1 MLGTMRLSIRM
12 LRRHMALYSG
22 CMATV
27 GATSVI
33 ASAQVY
39 LVAGFSDAERVS
51 VSSMSAEEV
60 ASQLTAIRGIL
71 SLLSGIAI
79 VASGFLMSSAVK
91 QVISFR
97 QKEFALMRLVGAT
110 RFRISRMVFSECLL
124 MALVVALPCSVVG
137 ALLSPAL
144 LAGLR
149 MIGFFGNDVSVSFV
163 LTAVPIVVVA
173 VSMSLVAGLSG
184 WVAARGATRGDLVHA
199 DVSLAGKL
207 SVWQIAWRVTFGLAG
222 LACIVLL
229 DAQTLGSNLVLALP
243 FLAVV
248 PLFALA
254 PVAIPAGA
262 SAVGLLVGQVAPGP
276 GLLAAQRAS
285 RDRLRLARSAVPAI
299 VCVGVL
305 GGFLVANS
313 PDEEA
318 RTAYASSR
326 VGATAIARVTGI
338 DDADRVAELPPS
350 SVGATARFASR
361 KNMVKAGD
369 KEASRRTMYFT
380 DSGALRELLHQNVVE
395 GDAEKVKGTD
405 IASSISGAHVGDS
418 VRAQSASG
426 RQIELHV
433 VAVIK
438 DPLYDGG
445 IFLDWGQASQF
456 VTDPTSLSA
465 TIFTTAV
472 DDTDLR
478 TAMSTAGI
486 KGSVTDKS
494 GYIEYLAET
503 RHANTYRSNIG
514 IFGTI
519 YVMSLI
525 SLIQS
530 AIGSNLARKREYRL
544 LRVLGVSPKGI
555 LATTATETV
564 IVQIVS
570 GILIGITLVVLAVR
584 FAALNSTSPLSAL
597 ASAAP
602 PTVAAYMSV
611 LVLALASQL
620 AGTYL
625 TLRRSSRA
633 KTRNAR
639 VEKDVST

>member
-33 ASAQVY
+33 ASAQAY

-79 VASGFLMSSAVK
+79 VVSGFLMSSAVK

-97 QKEFALMRLVGAT
+97 QKEFALMRLVGAS
-110 RFRISRMVFSECLL
+110 RFRISQMVFLECLL

-163 LTAVPIVVVA
+163 LTAIPIVIVA
-173 VSMSLVAGLSG
+173 VSMSLVAGLAG
-184 WVAARGATRGDLVHA
+184 WAAARGATRGDLDHA
-199 DVSLAGKL
+199 VVSLTGRL
-207 SVWQIAWRVTFGLAG
+207 SVWQIAWRVTFGVAG
-222 LACIVLL
+222 LAGIVLL
-229 DAQTLGSNLVLALP
+229 DAQKLGSNLVLVLP

-254 PVAIPAGA
+254 PVAVPAGA
-262 SAVGLLVGQVAPGP
+262 LAVGRLVGLAAPGP
-276 GLLAAQRAS
+276 GLLAAERAS

-305 GGFLVANS
+305 GGFLVANA

-326 VGATAIARVTGI
+326 VEATAIARVTGT
-338 DDADRVAELPPS
+338 DDADRVTESLPS
-350 SVGATARFASR
+350 SAGATARLASR
-361 KNMVKAGD
+361 KNMVKTGE
-369 KEASRRTMYFT
+369 KKASRQTMYFT
-380 DSGALRELLHQNVVE
+380 DSGALRELLHQNIVE
-395 GDAEKVKGTD
+395 GDPEKVKGAD
-405 IASSISGAHVGDS
+405 IASSMSGARVGDS
-418 VRAQSASG
+418 IQAQSASG
-426 RQIELHV
+426 QQIELHV
-433 VAVIK
+433 VAVIE

-456 VTDPTSLSA
+456 VADPTSLSA
-465 TIFTTAV
+465 TIFTTAAV
-472 DDTDLR
+472 DNEV
-478 TAMSTAGI
+478 AAVMSAAGI
-486 KGSVTDKS
+486 KGSVTDQS

-519 YVMSLI
+519 YLMSLI
-525 SLIQS
+525 SLVQS
-530 AIGSNLARKREYRL
+530 AISSNLARKREYGL

-564 IVQIVS
+564 IVQIVA
-570 GILIGITLVVLAVR
+570 GILIGITFVVLAVR

-602 PTVAAYMSV
+602 STVAAYISV
-611 LVLALASQL
+611 LVLAVVSQL

-625 TLRRSSRA
+625 TLSQSSKA
-633 KTRNAR
+633 ETRNHG
-639 VEKDVST
+639 

>member
-33 ASAQVY
+33 ASAQAY

-79 VASGFLMSSAVK
+79 VVSGFLMSSAVK

-97 QKEFALMRLVGAT
+97 QKEFALMRLVGAS
-110 RFRISRMVFSECLL
+110 RFRISQMVFLECLL

-149 MIGFFGNDVSVSFV
+149 MIGFFGNDISVSFV
-163 LTAVPIVVVA
+163 LTAIPIVIVA
-173 VSMSLVAGLSG
+173 VSMSLVAGLAG
-184 WVAARGATRGDLVHA
+184 WAAARGATRGDLDHA
-199 DVSLAGKL
+199 VVSLTGRL
-207 SVWQIAWRVTFGLAG
+207 SVWQIAWRVTFGVAG
-222 LACIVLL
+222 LAGIVLL
-229 DAQTLGSNLVLALP
+229 DAQKLGSNLVLVLP

-254 PVAIPAGA
+254 PVAVPAGA
-262 SAVGLLVGQVAPGP
+262 LAVGRLVGLAAPGP
-276 GLLAAQRAS
+276 GLLAAERAS
-285 RDRLRLARSAVPAI
+285 RDRLRLARSAVPSI

-305 GGFLVANS
+305 GGFLVANA

-326 VGATAIARVTGI
+326 VEATAIARVTGT
-338 DDADRVAELPPS
+338 DDADRVTESLPS
-350 SVGATARFASR
+350 SAGATARLASR
-361 KNMVKAGD
+361 KNMVKTGE
-369 KEASRRTMYFT
+369 KKASRQTMYFT
-380 DSGALRELLHQNVVE
+380 DSGALRELLHQNIVE
-395 GDAEKVKGTD
+395 GDPEKVKGAD
-405 IASSISGAHVGDS
+405 IASSMSGARVGDS
-418 VRAQSASG
+418 IQAQSASG
-426 RQIELHV
+426 QQIELHV
-433 VAVIK
+433 VAVIE

-456 VTDPTSLSA
+456 VADPTSLSA
-465 TIFTTAV
+465 TIFTTAAV
-472 DDTDLR
+472 DNEV
-478 TAMSTAGI
+478 AAVMSSAGI
-486 KGSVTDKS
+486 KGSVTDQS

-519 YVMSLI
+519 YLMSLI
-525 SLIQS
+525 SLVQS
-530 AIGSNLARKREYRL
+530 AISSNLARKREYGL

-564 IVQIVS
+564 IVQIVA
-570 GILIGITLVVLAVR
+570 GILIGITFVVLAVR

-602 PTVAAYMSV
+602 STVAAYISV
-611 LVLALASQL
+611 LVLAVVSQL

-625 TLRRSSRA
+625 TLSQSSKA
-633 KTRNAR
+633 ETRNHG
-639 VEKDVST
+639 

>member
-33 ASAQVY
+33 ASAQAY

-79 VASGFLMSSAVK
+79 VVSGFLMSSAVK

-97 QKEFALMRLVGAT
+97 QKEFALMRLVGAS
-110 RFRISRMVFSECLL
+110 RFRISQMVFLECLL

-163 LTAVPIVVVA
+163 LTAIPIVIVA
-173 VSMSLVAGLSG
+173 VSMSLVAGLAG
-184 WVAARGATRGDLVHA
+184 WAAARGATRGDLDHA
-199 DVSLAGKL
+199 VVSLTGRL
-207 SVWQIAWRVTFGLAG
+207 SVWQIAWRVTFGVAG
-222 LACIVLL
+222 LAGIVLL
-229 DAQTLGSNLVLALP
+229 DAQKLGSNLVLVLP
-243 FLAVV
+243 FLAAV

-254 PVAIPAGA
+254 PVAVPAGA
-262 SAVGLLVGQVAPGP
+262 LAVGRLVGLAAPGP
-276 GLLAAQRAS
+276 GLLAAERAS

-305 GGFLVANS
+305 GGFLVANA

-326 VGATAIARVTGI
+326 VEATAIARVTGT
-338 DDADRVAELPPS
+338 DDADRVTESLPS
-350 SVGATARFASR
+350 SAGATARLASR
-361 KNMVKAGD
+361 KNMVKTGE
-369 KEASRRTMYFT
+369 KKASRQTMYFT
-380 DSGALRELLHQNVVE
+380 DSGALRELLHQNIVE
-395 GDAEKVKGTD
+395 GDPEKVKGAD
-405 IASSISGAHVGDS
+405 IASSMSGARVGDS
-418 VRAQSASG
+418 IQAQSASG
-426 RQIELHV
+426 QQIELHV
-433 VAVIK
+433 VAVIE

-456 VTDPTSLSA
+456 VADPTSLSA
-465 TIFTTAV
+465 TIFTTAAV
-472 DDTDLR
+472 DNEV
-478 TAMSTAGI
+478 AAVMSAAGI
-486 KGSVTDKS
+486 KGSVTDQS

-519 YVMSLI
+519 YLMSLI
-525 SLIQS
+525 SLVQS
-530 AIGSNLARKREYRL
+530 AISSNLARKREYGL

-564 IVQIVS
+564 IVQIVA
-570 GILIGITLVVLAVR
+570 GILIGITFVVLAVR

-602 PTVAAYMSV
+602 STVAAYISV
-611 LVLALASQL
+611 LVLAVVSQL

-625 TLRRSSRA
+625 TLSQSSKA
-633 KTRNAR
+633 ETRNHG
-639 VEKDVST
+639 

>member
-27 GATSVI
+27 GVTSVI
-33 ASAQVY
+33 ASAQAY

-51 VSSMSAEEV
+51 VSSMSAEEL

-79 VASGFLMSSAVK
+79 VVSGFLMSSAVK

-97 QKEFALMRLVGAT
+97 QKEFALMRLVGAS
-110 RFRISRMVFSECLL
+110 RFRISQMVFLECLL

-163 LTAVPIVVVA
+163 LTAIPIVIVA
-173 VSMSLVAGLSG
+173 VSMSLVAGLAG
-184 WVAARGATRGDLVHA
+184 WAAARGATRGDLDHA
-199 DVSLAGKL
+199 VVSLTGRL
-207 SVWQIAWRVTFGLAG
+207 SLWQIAWRVTFGVAG
-222 LACIVLL
+222 LAGIVLL
-229 DAQTLGSNLVLALP
+229 DAQKLGSNLVLVLP

-254 PVAIPAGA
+254 PVAVPAGA
-262 SAVGLLVGQVAPGP
+262 LAVGRLVGLAAPGP
-276 GLLAAQRAS
+276 GLLAAERAS

-305 GGFLVANS
+305 GGFLVANA

-326 VGATAIARVTGI
+326 VEATAIARVTGT
-338 DDADRVAELPPS
+338 DDADRVTESLPS
-350 SVGATARFASR
+350 SAGATARLASR
-361 KNMVKAGD
+361 KNMVKTGE
-369 KEASRRTMYFT
+369 KKASRQTMYFT
-380 DSGALRELLHQNVVE
+380 DSGALRELLHQNIVE
-395 GDAEKVKGTD
+395 GDPEKVKGAD
-405 IASSISGAHVGDS
+405 IASSMSGARVGDS
-418 VRAQSASG
+418 IQAQSASG
-426 RQIELHV
+426 QQIELHV
-433 VAVIK
+433 VAVIE

-456 VTDPTSLSA
+456 VADPTSLSA
-465 TIFTTAV
+465 TIFTTAAV
-472 DDTDLR
+472 DNEV
-478 TAMSTAGI
+478 AAVMSAAGI
-486 KGSVTDKS
+486 KGSVTDQS

-519 YVMSLI
+519 YLMSLI
-525 SLIQS
+525 SLVQS
-530 AIGSNLARKREYRL
+530 AISSNLARKREYGL

-564 IVQIVS
+564 IVQIVA
-570 GILIGITLVVLAVR
+570 GILIGITFVVLAVR

-602 PTVAAYMSV
+602 STVAAYISV
-611 LVLALASQL
+611 LVLAVVSQL

-625 TLRRSSRA
+625 TLSQSSKA
-633 KTRNAR
+633 ETRNHG
-639 VEKDVST
+639 

>member
-33 ASAQVY
+33 ASAQAY

-79 VASGFLMSSAVK
+79 VVSGFLMSSAVK

-97 QKEFALMRLVGAT
+97 QKEFALMRLVGAS
-110 RFRISRMVFSECLL
+110 RFRISQMVFLECLL

-163 LTAVPIVVVA
+163 LTAIPIVIVA
-173 VSMSLVAGLSG
+173 VSMSLVAGLAG
-184 WVAARGATRGDLVHA
+184 WAAARGATRGDLDHA
-199 DVSLAGKL
+199 VVSLTGRL
-207 SVWQIAWRVTFGLAG
+207 SVWQIAWRITFGVAGLAG
-222 LACIVLL
+222 IVLL
-229 DAQTLGSNLVLALP
+229 DAQKLGSNLVLVLP

-254 PVAIPAGA
+254 PVAVPAGA
-262 SAVGLLVGQVAPGP
+262 LAVGRLVGLAAPGP
-276 GLLAAQRAS
+276 GLLAAERAS

-305 GGFLVANS
+305 GGFLVANA

-326 VGATAIARVTGI
+326 VEATAIARVTGT
-338 DDADRVAELPPS
+338 DDADRVTESLPS
-350 SVGATARFASR
+350 SAGATARLASR
-361 KNMVKAGD
+361 KNMVKTGE
-369 KEASRRTMYFT
+369 KKASRQTMYFT
-380 DSGALRELLHQNVVE
+380 DSGALRELLHQNIVE
-395 GDAEKVKGTD
+395 GDPEKVKGAD
-405 IASSISGAHVGDS
+405 IASSMSGARVGDS
-418 VRAQSASG
+418 IQAQSASG
-426 RQIELHV
+426 QQIELHV
-433 VAVIK
+433 VAVIE

-445 IFLDWGQASQF
+445 IFLDWGQVSQF
-456 VTDPTSLSA
+456 VADPTSLSA
-465 TIFTTAV
+465 TIFTTAAV
-472 DDTDLR
+472 DNEV
-478 TAMSTAGI
+478 AAVMSAAGI
-486 KGSVTDKS
+486 KGSVTDQS

-519 YVMSLI
+519 YLMSLI
-525 SLIQS
+525 SLVQS
-530 AIGSNLARKREYRL
+530 AISSNLARKREYGL

-564 IVQIVS
+564 IVQIVA
-570 GILIGITLVVLAVR
+570 GILIGITFVVLAVR

-602 PTVAAYMSV
+602 STVAAYISV
-611 LVLALASQL
+611 LVLAVVSQL

-625 TLRRSSRA
+625 TLSQSSKA
-633 KTRNAR
+633 ETRNHG
-639 VEKDVST
+639 

>member
-1 MLGTMRLSIRM
+1 M
-12 LRRHMALYSG
+12 
-22 CMATV
+22 
-27 GATSVI
+27 I
-33 ASAQVY
+33 ASAQAY

-79 VASGFLMSSAVK
+79 VVSGFLMSSAVK

-97 QKEFALMRLVGAT
+97 QREFALMRLVGAS
-110 RFRISRMVFSECLL
+110 RFRISQMVFLECLL

-163 LTAVPIVVVA
+163 LTAIPIVIVA
-173 VSMSLVAGLSG
+173 VSMSLVAGLAG
-184 WVAARGATRGDLVHA
+184 WAAARGATRGDLDHA
-199 DVSLAGKL
+199 VVSLTGRL
-207 SVWQIAWRVTFGLAG
+207 SVWQIAWRITFGVAGLAG
-222 LACIVLL
+222 IVLL
-229 DAQTLGSNLVLALP
+229 DAQKLGSNLVLVLP

-262 SAVGLLVGQVAPGP
+262 LAVGRLVGLAAPGP
-276 GLLAAQRAS
+276 GLLAAERAS

-305 GGFLVANS
+305 GGFLVANA

-326 VGATAIARVTGI
+326 VEATAIARVTGT
-338 DDADRVAELPPS
+338 DDADRVTESLPS
-350 SVGATARFASR
+350 SAGATARLASR
-361 KNMVKAGD
+361 KNMVKTGE
-369 KEASRRTMYFT
+369 KKASRQTMYFT
-380 DSGALRELLHQNVVE
+380 DSGALRELMHQNVVE
-395 GDAEKVKGTD
+395 GDTEKVKGAD
-405 IASSISGAHVGDS
+405 IASSMSGARVGDS
-418 VRAQSASG
+418 IQAQSASG
-426 RQIELHV
+426 QQIELHV
-433 VAVIK
+433 VAVIE

-445 IFLDWGQASQF
+445 IFLDWGQAF
-456 VTDPTSLSA
+456 RYVADPTSLSA
-465 TIFTTAV
+465 TIFTTAAV
-472 DDTDLR
+472 DNEV
-478 TAMSTAGI
+478 AAVMSAAGI
-486 KGSVTDKS
+486 KGSVTDQS

-519 YVMSLI
+519 YLMSLI
-525 SLIQS
+525 SLVQS
-530 AIGSNLARKREYRL
+530 AISSNLARKREYGL

-564 IVQIVS
+564 IVQIVA
-570 GILIGITLVVLAVR
+570 GILIGITFVVLAVR

-602 PTVAAYMSV
+602 STVAAYVSV
-611 LVLALASQL
+611 LVLAVVSQL

-625 TLRRSSRA
+625 TLSQSSR
-633 KTRNAR
+633 TEPRNHG
-639 VEKDVST
+639 

>member
-33 ASAQVY
+33 ASAQAY

-60 ASQLTAIRGIL
+60 ASQLTAIKGIL

-97 QKEFALMRLVGAT
+97 QREFALMRLVGAS
-110 RFRISRMVFSECLL
+110 RSRISGMVFSECLL
-124 MALVVALPCSVVG
+124 MAFVVALPCSVVG

-163 LTAVPIVVVA
+163 LTAIPIVIVA
-173 VSMSLVAGLSG
+173 VSMSLVAGLAG
-184 WVAARGATRGDLVHA
+184 WAAARGATRGDLAHA
-199 DVSLAGKL
+199 VVSLTGKL
-207 SVWQIAWRVTFGLAG
+207 SVWQIAWRVTFGVAG
-222 LACIVLL
+222 LAGIVLL
-229 DAQTLGSNLVLALP
+229 DAQKLGSNLVLVLP

-262 SAVGLLVGQVAPGP
+262 LAVGRLVGLAAPGP
-276 GLLAAQRAS
+276 GLLAAERAS

-305 GGFLVANS
+305 GGFLVANA

-326 VGATAIARVTGI
+326 VGATAIARVTGT
-338 DDADRVAELPPS
+338 DDADRVTESLPS
-350 SVGATARFASR
+350 STGATARLASR
-361 KNMVKAGD
+361 KNMVKTGE
-369 KEASRRTMYFT
+369 KKASRQTMYFT
-380 DSGALRELLHQNVVE
+380 DSGALRELLRQNIVE
-395 GDAEKVKGTD
+395 GDPEKVKGVD
-405 IASSISGAHVGDS
+405 IASSMGGARVGDS
-418 VRAQSASG
+418 IQAQSASG
-426 RQIELHV
+426 QQIELHV
-433 VAVIK
+433 VAVIE
-438 DPLYDGG
+438 DPLYDDGV
-445 IFLDWGQASQF
+445 FLDWGQASQF
-456 VTDPTSLSA
+456 VADPTSLSA
-465 TIFTTAV
+465 TIFTTAAV
-472 DDTDLR
+472 DNEV
-478 TAMSTAGI
+478 AAVMSTAGI
-486 KGSVTDKS
+486 KGSVTDQS

-519 YVMSLI
+519 YLMSLI
-525 SLIQS
+525 SLVQS
-530 AIGSNLARKREYRL
+530 AISSNLARKREYGL

-564 IVQIVS
+564 IVQIVA
-570 GILIGITLVVLAVR
+570 GILIGITFVVLAVR

-602 PTVAAYMSV
+602 STVAAYISV
-611 LVLALASQL
+611 LVLALVSQL

-625 TLRRSSRA
+625 TLSQSSKA
-633 KTRNAR
+633 ETGNHG
-639 VEKDVST
+639 

>member
-33 ASAQVY
+33 ASAQAY

-79 VASGFLMSSAVK
+79 VVSGFLMSSAVK

-97 QKEFALMRLVGAT
+97 QKEFALMRLVGAS
-110 RFRISRMVFSECLL
+110 RFRISQMVFLECLL

-163 LTAVPIVVVA
+163 LTAIPIVIVA
-173 VSMSLVAGLSG
+173 VSMSLVAGLAG
-184 WVAARGATRGDLVHA
+184 WAAARGATRGDLDHA
-199 DVSLAGKL
+199 VVSLTGRL
-207 SVWQIAWRVTFGLAG
+207 SLWQIAWRVTFGVAG
-222 LACIVLL
+222 LAGIVLL
-229 DAQTLGSNLVLALP
+229 DAQKLGSNLVLVLP

-254 PVAIPAGA
+254 PVAVPAGA
-262 SAVGLLVGQVAPGP
+262 LAVGRLVGLAAPGP
-276 GLLAAQRAS
+276 GLLAAERAS

-305 GGFLVANS
+305 GGFLVANA

-326 VGATAIARVTGI
+326 VEATAIARVTGT
-338 DDADRVAELPPS
+338 DDADRVTESLPS
-350 SVGATARFASR
+350 SAGATARLASR
-361 KNMVKAGD
+361 KNMVKTGE
-369 KEASRRTMYFT
+369 KKASRQTMYFT
-380 DSGALRELLHQNVVE
+380 DSGALRELLHQNIVE
-395 GDAEKVKGTD
+395 GDPEKVKGAD
-405 IASSISGAHVGDS
+405 IASSMSGARVGDS
-418 VRAQSASG
+418 IQAQSASG
-426 RQIELHV
+426 QQIELHV
-433 VAVIK
+433 VAVIE

-456 VTDPTSLSA
+456 VADPTSLSA
-465 TIFTTAV
+465 TIFTTAAV
-472 DDTDLR
+472 DNEV
-478 TAMSTAGI
+478 AAVMSAAGI
-486 KGSVTDKS
+486 KGSVTDQS

-519 YVMSLI
+519 YLMSLI
-525 SLIQS
+525 SLVQS
-530 AIGSNLARKREYRL
+530 AISSNLARKREYGL

-564 IVQIVS
+564 IVQIVA
-570 GILIGITLVVLAVR
+570 GILIGITFVVLAVR

-602 PTVAAYMSV
+602 STVAAYISV
-611 LVLALASQL
+611 LVLAVVSQL

-625 TLRRSSRA
+625 TLSQSSKA
-633 KTRNAR
+633 ETRNHG
-639 VEKDVST
+639 

>member
-33 ASAQVY
+33 ASAQAY

-79 VASGFLMSSAVK
+79 VVSGFLMSSAVK

-97 QKEFALMRLVGAT
+97 QKEFALMRLVGAS
-110 RFRISRMVFSECLL
+110 RFRISQMVFLECLL

-163 LTAVPIVVVA
+163 LTAIPIVIVA
-173 VSMSLVAGLSG
+173 VSMSLVAGLAG
-184 WVAARGATRGDLVHA
+184 WAAARGATRGDLDRAV
-199 DVSLAGKL
+199 VSLTGRL
-207 SVWQIAWRVTFGLAG
+207 SVWQIAWRVTFGVAG
-222 LACIVLL
+222 LAGIVLL
-229 DAQTLGSNLVLALP
+229 DAQKLGSNLVLVLP

-254 PVAIPAGA
+254 PVAVPAGA
-262 SAVGLLVGQVAPGP
+262 LAVGRLVGLAAPGP
-276 GLLAAQRAS
+276 GLLAAERAS

-305 GGFLVANS
+305 GGFLVANA

-326 VGATAIARVTGI
+326 VEATAIARVTGT
-338 DDADRVAELPPS
+338 DDADRVTESLPS
-350 SVGATARFASR
+350 SAGATARLASR
-361 KNMVKAGD
+361 KNMVKTGE
-369 KEASRRTMYFT
+369 KKASRQTMYFT
-380 DSGALRELLHQNVVE
+380 DSGALRELLHQNIVE
-395 GDAEKVKGTD
+395 GDPEKVKGAD
-405 IASSISGAHVGDS
+405 IASSMSGARVGDS
-418 VRAQSASG
+418 IQAQSASG
-426 RQIELHV
+426 QQIELHV
-433 VAVIK
+433 VAVIE

-456 VTDPTSLSA
+456 VADPTSLSA
-465 TIFTTAV
+465 TIFTTAAV
-472 DDTDLR
+472 DNEV
-478 TAMSTAGI
+478 AAVMSAAGI
-486 KGSVTDKS
+486 KGSVTDQS

-519 YVMSLI
+519 YLMSLI
-525 SLIQS
+525 SLVQS
-530 AIGSNLARKREYRL
+530 AISSNLARKREYGL

-564 IVQIVS
+564 IVQIVA
-570 GILIGITLVVLAVR
+570 GILIGITFVVLAVR

-602 PTVAAYMSV
+602 STVAAYISV
-611 LVLALASQL
+611 LVLAVVSQL

-625 TLRRSSRA
+625 TLSQSSKA
-633 KTRNAR
+633 ETRNHG
-639 VEKDVST
+639 

>member
-1 MLGTMRLSIRM
+1 M
-12 LRRHMALYSG
+12 
-22 CMATV
+22 
-27 GATSVI
+27 I
-33 ASAQVY
+33 ASAQAY

-79 VASGFLMSSAVK
+79 VVSGFLMSSAVK

-97 QKEFALMRLVGAT
+97 QREFALMRLVGAS
-110 RFRISRMVFSECLL
+110 RFRISQMVFLECLL

-163 LTAVPIVVVA
+163 LTAIPIVIVA
-173 VSMSLVAGLSG
+173 VSMSLVAGLAG
-184 WVAARGATRGDLVHA
+184 WAAARGATRGDLDHA
-199 DVSLAGKL
+199 VVSLTGRL
-207 SVWQIAWRVTFGLAG
+207 SVWQIAWRVTFGVAG
-222 LACIVLL
+222 LAGIVLL
-229 DAQTLGSNLVLALP
+229 DAQKLGSNLVLVLP

-262 SAVGLLVGQVAPGP
+262 LAVGRLVGLAAPGP
-276 GLLAAQRAS
+276 GLLAAERAS

-305 GGFLVANS
+305 GGFLVANA

-326 VGATAIARVTGI
+326 VEATAIARVTGT
-338 DDADRVAELPPS
+338 DDADRVTESLPS
-350 SVGATARFASR
+350 SAGATARLASR
-361 KNMVKAGD
+361 KNMVKTGE
-369 KEASRRTMYFT
+369 KKASRQTMYFT
-380 DSGALRELLHQNVVE
+380 DSGALRELMHQNVVE

-405 IASSISGAHVGDS
+405 IASSMSGARVSDS
-418 VRAQSASG
+418 IQAQSASG
-426 RQIELHV
+426 QQIELHV
-433 VAVIK
+433 VAVIE

-445 IFLDWGQASQF
+445 IFLDWGQAF
-456 VTDPTSLSA
+456 RYVADPTSLSA
-465 TIFTTAV
+465 TIFTTAAV
-472 DDTDLR
+472 DNEV
-478 TAMSTAGI
+478 AAVMSAAGI
-486 KGSVTDKS
+486 KGSVTDQS

-519 YVMSLI
+519 YLMSLI
-525 SLIQS
+525 SLVQS
-530 AIGSNLARKREYRL
+530 AISSNLARKREYGL

-564 IVQIVS
+564 IVQIVA
-570 GILIGITLVVLAVR
+570 GILIGITFVVLAVR

-602 PTVAAYMSV
+602 STVAAYISV
-611 LVLALASQL
+611 LVLAVVSQL

-625 TLRRSSRA
+625 TLSQSSKA
-633 KTRNAR
+633 ETGNHG
-639 VEKDVST
+639 

>member
-33 ASAQVY
+33 ASAQAY

-79 VASGFLMSSAVK
+79 VVSGFLMSSAVK

-97 QKEFALMRLVGAT
+97 QKEFALMRLVGAS
-110 RFRISRMVFSECLL
+110 RFRISQMVFLECLL

-149 MIGFFGNDVSVSFV
+149 MIGFFGNDISVSFV
-163 LTAVPIVVVA
+163 LTAIPIVIVA
-173 VSMSLVAGLSG
+173 VSMSLVAGLAG
-184 WVAARGATRGDLVHA
+184 WAAARGATRGDLDHA
-199 DVSLAGKL
+199 VVSLTGRL
-207 SVWQIAWRVTFGLAG
+207 SVWQIAWRVTFGVAG
-222 LACIVLL
+222 LAGIVLL
-229 DAQTLGSNLVLALP
+229 DAQKLGSNLVLVLP

-254 PVAIPAGA
+254 PVAVPAGA
-262 SAVGLLVGQVAPGP
+262 LAVGRLVGLAAPGP
-276 GLLAAQRAS
+276 GLLAAERAS
-285 RDRLRLARSAVPAI
+285 RDRLRLARSAVPSI

-305 GGFLVANS
+305 GGFLVANA

-326 VGATAIARVTGI
+326 VEATAIARVTGT
-338 DDADRVAELPPS
+338 DDADRVTESLPS
-350 SVGATARFASR
+350 SAGATARLASR
-361 KNMVKAGD
+361 KNMVKTGE
-369 KEASRRTMYFT
+369 KKASRQTMYFT
-380 DSGALRELLHQNVVE
+380 DSGALRELLHQNIVE
-395 GDAEKVKGTD
+395 GDPEKVKGAD
-405 IASSISGAHVGDS
+405 IASSMSGARVGDS
-418 VRAQSASG
+418 IQAQSASG
-426 RQIELHV
+426 QQIELHV
-433 VAVIK
+433 VAVIE

-456 VTDPTSLSA
+456 VADPTSLSA
-465 TIFTTAV
+465 TIFTTAAV
-472 DDTDLR
+472 DNEV
-478 TAMSTAGI
+478 AAVMSAAGI
-486 KGSVTDKS
+486 KGSVTDQS

-514 IFGTI
+514 NFGTI
-519 YVMSLI
+519 YLMSLI
-525 SLIQS
+525 SLVQS
-530 AIGSNLARKREYRL
+530 AISSNLARKREYGL

-564 IVQIVS
+564 IVQIVA
-570 GILIGITLVVLAVR
+570 GILIGITFVVLAVR

-602 PTVAAYMSV
+602 STVAAYISV
-611 LVLALASQL
+611 LVLAVVSQL

-625 TLRRSSRA
+625 TLSQSSKA
-633 KTRNAR
+633 ETRNHG
-639 VEKDVST
+639 

>member
-33 ASAQVY
+33 ASAQAY

-79 VASGFLMSSAVK
+79 VVSGFLMSSAVK

-97 QKEFALMRLVGAT
+97 QKEFALMRLVGAS
-110 RFRISRMVFSECLL
+110 RFRISQMVFLECLL

-163 LTAVPIVVVA
+163 LTAIPIVIVA
-173 VSMSLVAGLSG
+173 VSMSLVAGLAG
-184 WVAARGATRGDLVHA
+184 WAAARGATRGDLDHA
-199 DVSLAGKL
+199 VVSLTGRL
-207 SVWQIAWRVTFGLAG
+207 SVWQIAWRVTFGVAG
-222 LACIVLL
+222 LAGIVLL
-229 DAQTLGSNLVLALP
+229 DAQKLGSNLVLVLP

-254 PVAIPAGA
+254 PVAVPAGA
-262 SAVGLLVGQVAPGP
+262 LAVGRLVGLAAPGP
-276 GLLAAQRAS
+276 GLLAAERAS

-305 GGFLVANS
+305 GGFLVANA

-326 VGATAIARVTGI
+326 VEATAIARVTGT
-338 DDADRVAELPPS
+338 DDADRVTESLPS
-350 SVGATARFASR
+350 SAGATARLASR
-361 KNMVKAGD
+361 KNMVKTGE
-369 KEASRRTMYFT
+369 KKASRQTMYFT
-380 DSGALRELLHQNVVE
+380 DSGALRELLHQNIVE
-395 GDAEKVKGTD
+395 GDPEKVKGAD
-405 IASSISGAHVGDS
+405 IASSMSGARVGDS
-418 VRAQSASG
+418 IQAQSASG
-426 RQIELHV
+426 QQIELHV
-433 VAVIK
+433 VAVIE
-438 DPLYDGG
+438 DPLYDGV

-456 VTDPTSLSA
+456 VADPTSLSA
-465 TIFTTAV
+465 TIFTTAAV
-472 DDTDLR
+472 DNEV
-478 TAMSTAGI
+478 AAVMSAAGI
-486 KGSVTDKS
+486 KGSVTDQS

-519 YVMSLI
+519 YLMSLI
-525 SLIQS
+525 SLVQS
-530 AIGSNLARKREYRL
+530 AISSNLARKREYGL

-564 IVQIVS
+564 IVQIVA
-570 GILIGITLVVLAVR
+570 GILIGITFVVLAVR

-602 PTVAAYMSV
+602 STVTAYISV
-611 LVLALASQL
+611 LVLSVVSQL

-625 TLRRSSRA
+625 TLSQSSKA
-633 KTRNAR
+633 ETRNHG
-639 VEKDVST
+639 

>member
-33 ASAQVY
+33 ASAQAY

-79 VASGFLMSSAVK
+79 VVSGFLMSSAVK

-97 QKEFALMRLVGAT
+97 QKEFALMRLVGAS
-110 RFRISRMVFSECLL
+110 RFRISQMVFLECLL

-163 LTAVPIVVVA
+163 LTAIPIVIVA
-173 VSMSLVAGLSG
+173 VSMSLVAGLAG
-184 WVAARGATRGDLVHA
+184 WAAARGATRGDLDHA
-199 DVSLAGKL
+199 VVSLTGRL
-207 SVWQIAWRVTFGLAG
+207 SVWQIAWRVTFGVAG
-222 LACIVLL
+222 LAGIVLL
-229 DAQTLGSNLVLALP
+229 DAQKLGSNLVLVLP

-254 PVAIPAGA
+254 PVAVPAGA
-262 SAVGLLVGQVAPGP
+262 LAVGRLVGLAAPGP
-276 GLLAAQRAS
+276 GLLAAERAS

-305 GGFLVANS
+305 GGFLVANA
-313 PDEEA
+313 PDEEV

-326 VGATAIARVTGI
+326 VEATAIARVTGT
-338 DDADRVAELPPS
+338 DDADRVTESLPS
-350 SVGATARFASR
+350 SAGATARLASR
-361 KNMVKAGD
+361 KNMVKTGE
-369 KEASRRTMYFT
+369 KKASRQTMYFT
-380 DSGALRELLHQNVVE
+380 DSGALRELLHQNIVE
-395 GDAEKVKGTD
+395 GDPEKVKGAD
-405 IASSISGAHVGDS
+405 IASSMSGARVGDS
-418 VRAQSASG
+418 IQAQSASG
-426 RQIELHV
+426 QQIELHV
-433 VAVIK
+433 VAVIE

-456 VTDPTSLSA
+456 VADPTSLSA
-465 TIFTTAV
+465 TIFTTAAV
-472 DDTDLR
+472 DNEV
-478 TAMSTAGI
+478 AAVMSAAGV
-486 KGSVTDKS
+486 KGSVTDQS

-519 YVMSLI
+519 YLMSLI
-525 SLIQS
+525 SLVQS
-530 AIGSNLARKREYRL
+530 AISSNLARKREYGL

-564 IVQIVS
+564 IVQIVA
-570 GILIGITLVVLAVR
+570 GILIGITFVVLAVR

-602 PTVAAYMSV
+602 STVAAYISV
-611 LVLALASQL
+611 LVLAVVSQL

-625 TLRRSSRA
+625 TLSQSSKA
-633 KTRNAR
+633 ETRNHG
-639 VEKDVST
+639 

>member
-33 ASAQVY
+33 ASSQAY

-79 VASGFLMSSAVK
+79 VVSGFLMSSAVK

-97 QKEFALMRLVGAT
+97 QKEFALMRLVGAS
-110 RFRISRMVFSECLL
+110 RFRISQMVFLECLL

-163 LTAVPIVVVA
+163 LTAIPIVIVA
-173 VSMSLVAGLSG
+173 VSMSLVAGLAG
-184 WVAARGATRGDLVHA
+184 WAAARGATRGDLDHA
-199 DVSLAGKL
+199 VVSLTGRL
-207 SVWQIAWRVTFGLAG
+207 SVWQIAWRVTFGVAG
-222 LACIVLL
+222 LAGIVLL
-229 DAQTLGSNLVLALP
+229 DAQKLGSNLVLVLP

-254 PVAIPAGA
+254 PVAVPAGA
-262 SAVGLLVGQVAPGP
+262 LAVGRLVGLAAPGP
-276 GLLAAQRAS
+276 GLLAAERAS

-305 GGFLVANS
+305 GGFLVANA

-326 VGATAIARVTGI
+326 VEATAIARVTGT
-338 DDADRVAELPPS
+338 DDADRVTESLPS
-350 SVGATARFASR
+350 SAGATARLASR
-361 KNMVKAGD
+361 KNMVKTGE
-369 KEASRRTMYFT
+369 KKASRQTMYFT
-380 DSGALRELLHQNVVE
+380 DSGALRELLHQNIVE
-395 GDAEKVKGTD
+395 GDPEKVKGAD
-405 IASSISGAHVGDS
+405 IASSMSGARVGDS
-418 VRAQSASG
+418 IQAQSASG
-426 RQIELHV
+426 QQIELHV
-433 VAVIK
+433 VAVIE

-456 VTDPTSLSA
+456 VADPTSLSA
-465 TIFTTAV
+465 TIFTTAAV
-472 DDTDLR
+472 DNEV
-478 TAMSTAGI
+478 AAVMSAAGV
-486 KGSVTDKS
+486 KGSVTDQS

-519 YVMSLI
+519 YLMSLI
-525 SLIQS
+525 SLVQS
-530 AIGSNLARKREYRL
+530 AISSNLARKREYGL

-564 IVQIVS
+564 IVQIVA
-570 GILIGITLVVLAVR
+570 GILIGITFVVLAVR

-602 PTVAAYMSV
+602 STVAAYISV
-611 LVLALASQL
+611 LVLAVVSQL

-625 TLRRSSRA
+625 TLSQSSKA
-633 KTRNAR
+633 ETRNHG
-639 VEKDVST
+639 

>member
-27 GATSVI
+27 GVTSVI
-33 ASAQVY
+33 ASAQAY

-79 VASGFLMSSAVK
+79 VVSGFLMSSAVK

-97 QKEFALMRLVGAT
+97 QKEFALMRLVGAS
-110 RFRISRMVFSECLL
+110 RFRISQMVFLECLL

-163 LTAVPIVVVA
+163 LTAIPIVIVA
-173 VSMSLVAGLSG
+173 VSMSLVAGLAG
-184 WVAARGATRGDLVHA
+184 WAAARGATRGDLDHA
-199 DVSLAGKL
+199 VVSLTGRL
-207 SVWQIAWRVTFGLAG
+207 SLWQIAWRVTFGVAG
-222 LACIVLL
+222 LAGIVLL
-229 DAQTLGSNLVLALP
+229 DAQKLGSNLVLVLP

-254 PVAIPAGA
+254 PVAVPAGA
-262 SAVGLLVGQVAPGP
+262 LAVGRLVGLAAPGP
-276 GLLAAQRAS
+276 GLLAAERAS

-305 GGFLVANS
+305 GGFLVANA

-326 VGATAIARVTGI
+326 VEATAIARVTGT
-338 DDADRVAELPPS
+338 DDADRVTESLPS
-350 SVGATARFASR
+350 SAGATARLASR
-361 KNMVKAGD
+361 KNMVKTGE
-369 KEASRRTMYFT
+369 KKASRQTMYFT
-380 DSGALRELLHQNVVE
+380 DSGALRELLHQNIVE
-395 GDAEKVKGTD
+395 GDPEKVKGAD
-405 IASSISGAHVGDS
+405 IASSMSGARVGDS
-418 VRAQSASG
+418 IQAQSASG
-426 RQIELHV
+426 QQIELHV
-433 VAVIK
+433 VAVIE

-456 VTDPTSLSA
+456 VADPTSLSA
-465 TIFTTAV
+465 TIFTTAAV
-472 DDTDLR
+472 DNEV
-478 TAMSTAGI
+478 AAVMSAAGI
-486 KGSVTDKS
+486 KGSVTDQS

-519 YVMSLI
+519 YLMSLI
-525 SLIQS
+525 SLVQS
-530 AIGSNLARKREYRL
+530 AISSNLARKREYGL

-564 IVQIVS
+564 IVQIVA
-570 GILIGITLVVLAVR
+570 GILIGITFVVLAVR

-602 PTVAAYMSV
+602 STVAAYISV
-611 LVLALASQL
+611 LVLAVVSQL

-625 TLRRSSRA
+625 TLSQSSKA
-633 KTRNAR
+633 ETRNHG
-639 VEKDVST
+639 

>member
-33 ASAQVY
+33 ASAQAY

-79 VASGFLMSSAVK
+79 VVSGFLMSSAVK

-97 QKEFALMRLVGAT
+97 QKEFALMRLVGAS
-110 RFRISRMVFSECLL
+110 RFRISQMVFLECLL

-163 LTAVPIVVVA
+163 LTAIPIVIVA
-173 VSMSLVAGLSG
+173 VSMSLVAGLAG
-184 WVAARGATRGDLVHA
+184 WAAARGATRGDLDHA
-199 DVSLAGKL
+199 VVSLTGRL
-207 SVWQIAWRVTFGLAG
+207 SVWQIAWRVTFGVAG
-222 LACIVLL
+222 LAGIVLL
-229 DAQTLGSNLVLALP
+229 DAQKLGSNLVLVLP

-254 PVAIPAGA
+254 PVAVPAGA
-262 SAVGLLVGQVAPGP
+262 LAVVRLVVLAAPGP
-276 GLLAAQRAS
+276 GLLAPERAS

-305 GGFLVANS
+305 GGFLVANA

-326 VGATAIARVTGI
+326 VEATAIARVTGT
-338 DDADRVAELPPS
+338 DDADRVTESLPS
-350 SVGATARFASR
+350 SAGATARLASR
-361 KNMVKAGD
+361 KNMVKTGE
-369 KEASRRTMYFT
+369 KKASRQTMYFT
-380 DSGALRELLHQNVVE
+380 DSGALRELLHQNIVE
-395 GDAEKVKGTD
+395 GDPEKVKGAD
-405 IASSISGAHVGDS
+405 IASSMSGARVGDS
-418 VRAQSASG
+418 IQAQSASG
-426 RQIELHV
+426 QQIELHV
-433 VAVIK
+433 VAVIE

-456 VTDPTSLSA
+456 VADPTSLSA
-465 TIFTTAV
+465 TIFTTAAV
-472 DDTDLR
+472 DNEV
-478 TAMSTAGI
+478 AAVMSAAGV
-486 KGSVTDKS
+486 KGSVTDQS

-519 YVMSLI
+519 YLMSLI
-525 SLIQS
+525 SLVQS
-530 AIGSNLARKREYRL
+530 AISSNLARKREYGL

-564 IVQIVS
+564 IVQIVA
-570 GILIGITLVVLAVR
+570 GILIGITFVVLAVR

-602 PTVAAYMSV
+602 STVAAYISV
-611 LVLALASQL
+611 LVLAVVSQL

-625 TLRRSSRA
+625 TLSQSSKA
-633 KTRNAR
+633 ETRNHG
-639 VEKDVST
+639 

>member
-33 ASAQVY
+33 ASAQAY

-79 VASGFLMSSAVK
+79 VVSGFLMSSAVK

-97 QKEFALMRLVGAT
+97 QKEFALMRLVGAS
-110 RFRISRMVFSECLL
+110 RFRISQMVFLECLL

-163 LTAVPIVVVA
+163 LTAIPIVIVA
-173 VSMSLVAGLSG
+173 VSMSLVAGLAG
-184 WVAARGATRGDLVHA
+184 WAAARGATRGDLDHA
-199 DVSLAGKL
+199 VVSLTGRL
-207 SVWQIAWRVTFGLAG
+207 SVWQIAWRVTFGVAG
-222 LACIVLL
+222 LAGIVLL
-229 DAQTLGSNLVLALP
+229 DAQKLGSNLVLVLP

-254 PVAIPAGA
+254 PVAVPAGA
-262 SAVGLLVGQVAPGP
+262 LAVGRLVGLAAPGP
-276 GLLAAQRAS
+276 GLLAAERAS

-305 GGFLVANS
+305 GGFLVANA

-326 VGATAIARVTGI
+326 VEATAIARVTGT
-338 DDADRVAELPPS
+338 DDADRVTESLPS
-350 SVGATARFASR
+350 SAGATARLASR
-361 KNMVKAGD
+361 KNMVKTGE
-369 KEASRRTMYFT
+369 KKASRQTMYFT
-380 DSGALRELLHQNVVE
+380 DSGALRELLHQNIVE
-395 GDAEKVKGTD
+395 GDPEKVKGAD
-405 IASSISGAHVGDS
+405 IASSMSGARVGDS
-418 VRAQSASG
+418 IQAQSASG
-426 RQIELHV
+426 QQIELHV
-433 VAVIK
+433 VAVIE

-456 VTDPTSLSA
+456 VADPTSLSA
-465 TIFTTAV
+465 TIFTTAAV
-472 DDTDLR
+472 DNEV
-478 TAMSTAGI
+478 AAVMSAAGI
-486 KGSVTDKS
+486 KGSVTDQS

-519 YVMSLI
+519 YLMSLI
-525 SLIQS
+525 SLVQS
-530 AIGSNLARKREYRL
+530 AISSNLARKREYGL

-564 IVQIVS
+564 IVQIVA
-570 GILIGITLVVLAVR
+570 GILIGITFVVLAVR

-602 PTVAAYMSV
+602 STVTAYISV
-611 LVLALASQL
+611 LVLSVVSQL

-625 TLRRSSRA
+625 TLSQSSKA
-633 KTRNAR
+633 ETRNHG
-639 VEKDVST
+639 

>member
-1 MLGTMRLSIRM
+1 M
-12 LRRHMALYSG
+12 
-22 CMATV
+22 
-27 GATSVI
+27 
-33 ASAQVY
+33 
-39 LVAGFSDAERVS
+39 
-51 VSSMSAEEV
+51 
-60 ASQLTAIRGIL
+60 
-71 SLLSGIAI
+71 
-79 VASGFLMSSAVK
+79 
-91 QVISFR
+91 
-97 QKEFALMRLVGAT
+97 
-110 RFRISRMVFSECLL
+110 
-124 MALVVALPCSVVG
+124 
-137 ALLSPAL
+137 
-144 LAGLR
+144 
-149 MIGFFGNDVSVSFV
+149 
-163 LTAVPIVVVA
+163 
-173 VSMSLVAGLSG
+173 
-184 WVAARGATRGDLVHA
+184 
-199 DVSLAGKL
+199 
-207 SVWQIAWRVTFGLAG
+207 
-222 LACIVLL
+222 
-229 DAQTLGSNLVLALP
+229 
-243 FLAVV
+243 
-248 PLFALA
+248 
-254 PVAIPAGA
+254 
-262 SAVGLLVGQVAPGP
+262 
-276 GLLAAQRAS
+276 
-285 RDRLRLARSAVPAI
+285 
-299 VCVGVL
+299 
-305 GGFLVANS
+305 ANS

-472 DDTDLR
+472 DDKDLR

-530 AIGSNLARKREYRL
+530 ATGSNLARKREYRL

-625 TLRRSSRA
+625 TLSRSSRA

>member
-1 MLGTMRLSIRM
+1 MLGTMRLSIRV

-33 ASAQVY
+33 ASAQAY

-79 VASGFLMSSAVK
+79 VVSGFLMSSAVK

-97 QKEFALMRLVGAT
+97 QREFALMRLVGAS
-110 RFRISRMVFSECLL
+110 RSRISRMVFLECLL
-124 MALVVALPCSVVG
+124 MALVVTLPCSVVG
-137 ALLSPAL
+137 ALLSPVL

-163 LTAVPIVVVA
+163 LTAVPIVIVA
-173 VSMSLVAGLSG
+173 VSMSLVAGLAG
-184 WVAARGATRGDLVHA
+184 WAAARGATRGDLAHA
-199 DVSLAGKL
+199 VVSLTGRL
-207 SVWQIAWRVTFGLAG
+207 SVWQIAWRVTFGVAG
-222 LACIVLL
+222 LAVIVLL
-229 DAQTLGSNLVLALP
+229 DAQTLGSSLVLVLP

-262 SAVGLLVGQVAPGP
+262 SAVGRLVGLAAPGP

-305 GGFLVANS
+305 GGFLVANA

-326 VGATAIARVTGI
+326 VGATAIVRVTGT
-338 DDADRVAELPPS
+338 DDADRVTESLPS
-350 SVGATARFASR
+350 SAGATARLASR
-361 KNMVKAGD
+361 KNMVKTGE
-369 KEASRRTMYFT
+369 KKASRQTMYFT

-395 GDAEKVKGTD
+395 GDAEKVKGAD
-405 IASSISGAHVGDS
+405 IASSMSGARVGDS
-418 VRAQSASG
+418 IQAQSASG
-426 RQIELHV
+426 QQIELHV
-433 VAVIK
+433 VAVIE

-456 VTDPTSLSA
+456 VADPTSLSA
-465 TIFTTAV
+465 TIFTTAAADNEV
-472 DDTDLR
+472 AA
-478 TAMSTAGI
+478 AMSAAGI
-486 KGSVTDKS
+486 KGAVTDQS

-519 YVMSLI
+519 YLMSLI
-525 SLIQS
+525 SLVQS
-530 AIGSNLARKREYRL
+530 AISSNLARKREYGL

-555 LATTATETV
+555 LATTATETA
-564 IVQIVS
+564 IVQIVA
-570 GILIGITLVVLAVR
+570 GILIGITFVVLAVR

-602 PTVAAYMSV
+602 STVAAYISV

-625 TLRRSSRA
+625 TLSQSSRA
-633 KTRNAR
+633 ETRNHG
-639 VEKDVST
+639 